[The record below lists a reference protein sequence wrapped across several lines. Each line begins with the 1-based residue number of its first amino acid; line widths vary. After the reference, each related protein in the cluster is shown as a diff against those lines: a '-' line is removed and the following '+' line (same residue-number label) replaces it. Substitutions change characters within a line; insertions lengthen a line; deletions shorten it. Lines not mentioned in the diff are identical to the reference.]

1 MKTEAI
7 NNEPQQRSYK
17 KKGKKDIFINNSGS
31 TEQQVLHIKLHLKT
45 AVL

>member
-17 KKGKKDIFINNSGS
+17 KRQKDIFINDSGS
-31 TEQQVLHIKLHLKT
+31 TEQQVLHIKYST
-45 AVL
+45 